1 MPQPRKSAVKH
12 AIYKQIRT
20 AIINSRMKPG
30 ERLVIEQLKT
40 DFGTSVTPIRDAL
53 LMLSQEGLLT
63 IKPRSGYYVTRVT
76 LKELTDMLDLRA
88 ILELAAV
95 ELAAANISPS
105 EIARLE
111 KVHAGYTTDTD
122 EAYWRYTEENR
133 NFHFLVA
140 WASRNQELARQVGH
154 LHDRLARFM
163 IMVHSGSKM
172 STIHQRLI
180 ARLKSHDVRGAR
192 EALLKELATSRD
204 AILDHIIQTE
214 ADTWHLNP
222 ERTGNKSQQASPS
235 SR

>member
-1 MPQPRKSAVKH
+1 MPPSNKSAIKH
-12 AIYKQIRT
+12 AIYRQIRT
-20 AIINSRMKPG
+20 AIITSQMKPG
-30 ERLVIEQLKT
+30 ERLAVEQMKA

-95 ELAAANISPS
+95 EMAAANISPS
-105 EIARLE
+105 EIVRLE

-163 IMVHSGSKM
+163 IMVHSGRDM
-172 STIHQRLI
+172 ATIHQRLI
-180 ARLKSHDVRGAR
+180 ARLKAHDVHGAR
-192 EALLKELATSRD
+192 EALLKELTASKD
-204 AILDHIIQTE
+204 AILDHIIRTE

-222 ERTGNKSQQASPS
+222 ERRGNKN
-235 SR
+235 

>member
-1 MPQPRKSAVKH
+1 MSPPKESAGKQ

-20 AIINSRMKPG
+20 AIITSRMKPG
-30 ERLVIEQLKT
+30 ERLVIEQLKS

-95 ELAAANISPS
+95 ELAAANITRD
-105 EIARLE
+105 EIARL
-111 KVHAGYTTDTD
+111 KNVHAGYTTDTD

-133 NFHFLVA
+133 TFHYLVA
-140 WASRNQELARQVGH
+140 RASGNRELARQIGH

-163 IMVHSGSKM
+163 IMVHSGKEMAAIHRRLM
-172 STIHQRLI
+172 SS
-180 ARLKSHDVRGAR
+180 LKAHDVRGAR
-192 EALLKELATSRD
+192 EALQKELSASRR
-204 AILDHIIQTE
+204 AMLDHIMEAE
-214 ADTWHLNP
+214 ADTWHL
-222 ERTGNKSQQASPS
+222 RGTANK
-235 SR
+235 

>member
-1 MPQPRKSAVKH
+1 MPPSRKGAVKH
-12 AIYKQIRT
+12 TIYRHIRT
-20 AIINSRMKPG
+20 AIITSQMKPG
-30 ERLVIEQLKT
+30 ERLAIEQLKA

-53 LMLSQEGLLT
+53 LLLSQEGLLT

-76 LKELTDMLDLRA
+76 LKELTDMLDVRA

-105 EIARLE
+105 EIERLE
-111 KVHAGYTTDTD
+111 KIHAGYATDTD
-122 EAYWRYTEENR
+122 EDYWRYTEENR

-163 IMVHSGSKM
+163 IMVHSGKEM
-172 STIHQRLI
+172 AAIHQRLI
-180 ARLKSHDVRGAR
+180 ARLKTHDIQGAR
-192 EALLKELATSRD
+192 AALQKELAASKD
-204 AILDHIIQTE
+204 AILEHIIQTE

-222 ERTGNKSQQASPS
+222 ERTGNKN
-235 SR
+235 